1 MGRRSDVFL
10 ASLLILFLE
19 LACIRWFPA
28 HVLFLT
34 YFTNTVLFAAFLGMS
49 PGCLAAGRRWDGLA
63 WSGVLLAFSMAAAQA
78 IARWWTVPR
87 GLAVAVEEKVP
98 DVVFFGAEAPQA

>member
-1 MGRRSDVFL
+1 MRDRLDLFI
-10 ASLLILFLE
+10 ASVLVLFLE

-49 PGCLAAGRRWDGLA
+49 AGCLAVERRLGGLA
-63 WSGVLLAFSMAAAQA
+63 ASGAILAAAMAAGQGS
-78 IARWWTVPR
+78 ARGWTVPR
-87 GLAVAVEEKVP
+87 GLASAVEERSRE
-98 DVVFFGAEAPQA
+98 VVCFGA